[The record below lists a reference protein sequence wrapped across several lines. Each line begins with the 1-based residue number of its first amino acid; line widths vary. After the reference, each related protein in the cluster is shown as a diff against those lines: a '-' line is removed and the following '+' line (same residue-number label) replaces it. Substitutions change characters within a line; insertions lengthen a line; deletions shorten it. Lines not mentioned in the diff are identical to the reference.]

1 MLLKT
6 WSWIYSMLCLTRR
19 QDNRHR
25 PSRQQPFR
33 SDNALSVSRSKSST
47 ILILII
53 QIVLLNN
60 VRKPHEAGACY
71 VKYSDTSLLQVA
83 NSSHSWRVNDVFI
96 SVKVPRRIDLYNS
109 CQENWATARLVEI
122 SPNAGSKHQVAIS
135 RSSRRKLHLPLFSLK
150 MYLFLS
156 VIFVTCPTRW
166 MALRRPWIFQS
177 LSSENGYFYIPDIIG
192 QDMQFNMLYIHIFL

>member
-1 MLLKT
+1 MLLLSTPQLMILLKKVVLNLLDA
-6 WSWIYSMLCLTRR
+6 SPIRR

-25 PSRQQPFR
+25 PSRQQPFH

-71 VKYSDTSLLQVA
+71 VKYSNTSLLQVA

-96 SVKVPRRIDLYNS
+96 SVKVPRRNDLYNS
-109 CQENWATARLVEI
+109 CQETWATARLVEI
-122 SPNAGSKHQVAIS
+122 SPNTGSRRQVAIS
-135 RSSRRKLHLPLFSLK
+135 KRTLLQLFSLK
-150 MYLFLS
+150 MYLFLT
-156 VIFVTCPTRW
+156 ITFAICPTRW
-166 MALRRPWIFQS
+166 MALRRAR
-177 LSSENGYFYIPDIIG
+177 YFH
-192 QDMQFNMLYIHIFL
+192 LCR